1 MLAIVFRSVNTGYS
15 VIQGCVGGELQQY
28 LNNLIAIKLNYL
40 KLSIAGTIKNL

>member
-1 MLAIVFRSVNTGYS
+1 MLAIVFRSVTGYS

-40 KLSIAGTIKNL
+40 K